1 MDASIGQALAAVAS
15 AEPQLVSF
23 LKSNP
28 SALPRDRAGAY
39 DDILVAS
46 QDAADATR
54 RAIEELEKERV
65 DEGDARMQ
73 DLRVTSLAVNYA
85 LVSWRVGRNRVLIGS
100 EDGRLFEEKK
110 PKSSKRARDQH
121 KSEPRGSQ
129 LARLRE
135 RVVLLDA
142 TIQSIDS
149 IKELRGAMR
158 DESFVREVDG
168 KRAYFQALR
177 WVIFCFFSPTLT
189 DSL

>member
-1 MDASIGQALAAVAS
+1 LSS
-15 AEPQLVSF
+15 Y

-28 SALPRDRAGAY
+28 SALARDRAGAY
-39 DDILVAS
+39 DHVLIAS

-54 RAIEELEKERV
+54 RSIEELEKERV
-65 DEGDARMQ
+65 DEGDNRMQ

-85 LVSWRVGRNRVLIGS
+85 LISWRVGRNRVLIGS
-100 EDGRLFEEKK
+100 EDGRTFEQKK
-110 PKSSKRARDQH
+110 AKSGKRARDQH

-135 RVVLLDA
+135 RVVLLDS
-142 TIQSIDS
+142 TIQSIDT

-177 WVIFCFFSPTLT
+177 
-189 DSL
+189 

>member
-1 MDASIGQALAAVAS
+1 M
-15 AEPQLVSF
+15 
-23 LKSNP
+23 
-28 SALPRDRAGAY
+28 
-39 DDILVAS
+39 
-46 QDAADATR
+46 
-54 RAIEELEKERV
+54 
-65 DEGDARMQ
+65 DEGDSRMQ

-110 PKSSKRARDQH
+110 PKSGKRARDQH
-121 KSEPRGSQ
+121 KYEPRGSQ

-135 RVVLLDA
+135 RVVLYDL

-158 DESFVREVDG
+158 DESFVREIDG

-177 WVIFCFFSPTLT
+177 QVYSP
-189 DSL
+189 SHFACPY